1 MNRNVTAILLIVL
14 TALCCLFSHSCAN
27 TKAAPS
33 GGPKD
38 TIPPVLLKIDPEQN
52 TRNMQ
57 LADVKLSMTY
67 DEYTVVKDAAGIYLS
82 PPTKHAPS
90 AKVKGKSIVVTL
102 RDTLSEN
109 TTYTIDFNNALADNN
124 EGTVAP
130 RFTYTFS
137 TGDSIDSMYL
147 TGTVLDCQKLTPVKG
162 VLVALYDDL
171 SDSAC
176 MVSLPAAAARTDD
189 WGFFVIRNIKPKAYQ
204 VYAYSDDDKDN
215 LYLQGEDFIAF
226 SDSLFTPQLIVQD
239 SIYELGS
246 FNMKDT
252 LACEMRKSE
261 ISLLLFKETAS
272 RQFIKNKGRKDN
284 KRGFI
289 RFNAQNTVLNS
300 FQIFGVDSTAITRKF
315 TPEMDS
321 MDFWVD
327 TQFPLPDSLL
337 LTLEYLKTDS
347 LGNLTMTKEDVAI
360 SMTEEEKAALN
371 SAEAKADTLIKVSY
385 ECKNENVEQDGIT
398 ITFPDPLS
406 SFSTDSILFIAVNPK
421 NQSDTIS
428 FSFDKDEKEF
438 EVYHLQSSQ
447 PYQPGYK
454 YQVIFKQNTFRDI
467 YGRKNKE
474 NTIDIELPNTDKTGS
489 ITLNVK
495 GITNS
500 NYIIEL
506 VSSDKKQVFRKFN
519 ADRDTKLYFPYL
531 NAGQYT
537 FRITEDRNRNGIFDS
552 GNLLERKQPEKVIT
566 FKLPNGKE
574 IIELPEQTDI
584 EQDLQL

>member
-38 TIPPVLLKIDPEQN
+38 TIPPVLIKIDPEQN
-52 TRNMQ
+52 TRNMP
-57 LADVKLSMTY
+57 LADVKIALTY
-67 DEYTVVKDAAGIYLS
+67 NEYTVVKEASGVYLS

-90 AKVKGKSIVVTL
+90 VKVKGKSILVTL
-102 RDTLSEN
+102 RDTLAEN

-124 EGTVAP
+124 EGNLAP

-162 VLVALYDDL
+162 VLVALYEDL

-176 MVSLPAAAARTDD
+176 MVSLPAAAGRTDD
-189 WGFFVIRNIKPKAYQ
+189 WGFFVIRNIKPRPYRI
-204 VYAYSDDDKDN
+204 YAYSDDDKDN

-226 SDSLFTPQLIVQD
+226 NDSLFTPELIVRD
-239 SIYELGS
+239 SIYELGT

-252 LACEMRKSE
+252 VACEMRKSE
-261 ISLLLFKETAS
+261 VSLLLFKETAS

-284 KRGFI
+284 KRGFL

-300 FQIFGVDSTAITRKF
+300 FQIFGVDSTAITKHF
-315 TPEMDS
+315 SPEMDS
-321 MDFWVD
+321 MDFWID
-327 TQFPLPDSLL
+327 TPYPLPDSLL
-337 LTLEYLKTDS
+337 LSVEYLKTDS
-347 LGNLTMTKEDVAI
+347 LGNLVMTKEDVAI
-360 SMTEEEKAALN
+360 SMTDEEKAALN
-371 SAEAKADTLIKVSY
+371 SDQAKADTLIRADY

-398 ITFPDPLS
+398 IRFPDPVS
-406 SFSTDSILFIAVNPK
+406 RFSTDSILFIATNPK
-421 NQSDTIS
+421 NQNDTIS
-428 FSFDKDEKEF
+428 FSFEKDEHEF
-438 EVYHLQSSQ
+438 ETYHLQSSQ
-447 PYQPGYK
+447 PYQTGYK
-454 YQVIFKQNTFRDI
+454 YQVIFKKNAFYDI

-474 NTIDIELPNTDKTGS
+474 NVIDIELPNTDKTGS

-495 GITNS
+495 GIKES

-506 VSSDKKQVFRKFN
+506 VSSDMKQVYRKFN
-519 ADRDTKLYFPYL
+519 TDKDTKLYFPYL
-531 NAGQYT
+531 NAGKYT
-537 FRITEDRNRNGIFDS
+537 FRITEDRNRNGIFDT
-552 GNLLERKQPEKVIT
+552 GNLLERKQPEKVIV
-566 FKLPNGKE
+566 FKLPDGNG